1 MAWKSPECSGPAPVP
16 RSGHAAILIGNNLVI
31 HGGFKLRPDV
41 KQATLKSIGSVLTD
55 SYYDDIRVLDT
66 DTFVWSR
73 LRISG
78 LPPIAR
84 HGHTLNI
91 SGSDIIMFGGWTKN
105 SGNKELAM

>member
-1 MAWKSPECSGPAPVP
+1 M
-16 RSGHAAILIGNNLVI
+16 
-31 HGGFKLRPDV
+31 
-41 KQATLKSIGSVLTD
+41 LTD

-66 DTFVWSR
+66 DTFIWSR

-84 HGHTLNI
+84 HGHTLNN

-105 SGNKELAM
+105 SGNKELQM